1 MTHYFIWLE
10 SVYVMYLNYQGKNKF
25 ERYQKEK
32 SEAIIRRINNTIA
45 KTKKDKYKILHRKL
59 NMMNCTKTPG

>member
-1 MTHYFIWLE
+1 
-10 SVYVMYLNYQGKNKF
+10 VYLNYQGKKKF

-45 KTKKDKYKILHRKL
+45 KTKKDKYKILRRKS
-59 NMMNCTKTPG
+59 NMKNCTKTPG

>member
-1 MTHYFIWLE
+1 
-10 SVYVMYLNYQGKNKF
+10 MYLIYQGKNKF
-25 ERYQKEK
+25 ERYQKGK

-45 KTKKDKYKILHRKL
+45 KTKKDKYKILRRKL

>member
-10 SVYVMYLNYQGKNKF
+10 SVYAVYLNYQGKNKF

-32 SEAIIRRINNTIA
+32 SEAIIRRIYNTIA
-45 KTKKDKYKILHRKL
+45 KTKKDKYKILRRKS
-59 NMMNCTKTPG
+59 NMKNCTKTPG